1 MAGKAYLDP
10 HDSEKMPESGDSI
23 FDETQLL
30 PSPNAES
37 IESDP
42 VAGDRLDRL
51 LTIAS
56 ALGDIELDKLTRI
69 AEILAEK

>member
-1 MAGKAYLDP
+1 MAGKAYLDS
-10 HDSEKMPESGDSI
+10 HDSAKVPESGDPV
-23 FDETQLL
+23 FHEAELF

-42 VAGDRLDRL
+42 VGPDRLDRL
-51 LTIAS
+51 LTIA
-56 ALGDIELDKLTRI
+56 ATLGDIELDKLTRI

>member
-1 MAGKAYLDP
+1 MAGKAHLDP
-10 HDSEKMPESGDSI
+10 HNSAEVPEGGDPV

-37 IESDP
+37 VESDLKP
-42 VAGDRLDRL
+42 DRLDRL
-51 LTIAS
+51 LTIA
-56 ALGDIELDKLTRI
+56 ATLGDVELDKLTRI

>member
-10 HDSEKMPESGDSI
+10 HDSEEVPESGDSV
-23 FDETQLL
+23 FDETELL

-42 VAGDRLDRL
+42 VADDRLDRL

-56 ALGDIELDKLTRI
+56 ALGDVELDKLIRI